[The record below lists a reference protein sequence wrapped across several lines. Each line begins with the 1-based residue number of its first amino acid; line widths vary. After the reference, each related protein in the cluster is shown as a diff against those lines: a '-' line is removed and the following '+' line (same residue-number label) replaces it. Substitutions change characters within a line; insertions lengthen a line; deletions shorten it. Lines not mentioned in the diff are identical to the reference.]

1 MFKIKKLAAVA
12 AAAVMAVSTMSICVS
27 AEKLAANIVPVTSAS
42 NYDVNMGIDDSWTKN
57 VGYIYYDNNQVG
69 TITGIYND
77 NVFTDTVES
86 RVGSASTSYK
96 KYAIVSSATVSTSED
111 VVSDLPVSSGEV
123 NLSNNSARFGGGVYL
138 PE

>member
-1 MFKIKKLAAVA
+1 MFKMKKLAAIATV
-12 AAAVMAVSTMSICVS
+12 AVMAVSTMSICVS
-27 AEKLAANIVPVTSAS
+27 AEKLVTNIVPIEGAS
-42 NYDVNMGIDDSWTKN
+42 NYDANLGRDDSWMKV
-57 VGYIYYDNNQVG
+57 VGYIYFENSQVG

-86 RVGSASTSYK
+86 KVSAANAKYVR
-96 KYAIVSSATVSTSED
+96 YAIVSSATVSTSDDIENA
-111 VVSDLPVSSGEV
+111 SAFSGKV